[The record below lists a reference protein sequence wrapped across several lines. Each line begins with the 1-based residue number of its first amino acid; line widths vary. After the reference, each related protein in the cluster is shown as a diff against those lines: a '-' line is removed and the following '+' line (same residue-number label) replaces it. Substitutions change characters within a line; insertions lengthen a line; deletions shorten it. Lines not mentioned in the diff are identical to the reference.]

1 MRPKRYC
8 NFFFVV
14 VIISLIS
21 RVVEAESIIPF
32 LSDEIHLGVSSC
44 TSSTCHGSIQPWSD
58 SNVLQ
63 NEYITWEDQDPH
75 SQAYKILLTDESQR
89 IARNLGLGS
98 AEKEE
103 VCLNCHADNVPE
115 EIRAKTFQI
124 SDGVGCEACHGGAN
138 NWMSVHV
145 SGSSDHKKNIAAG
158 MYPTDQPLARAKLC
172 LSCHFGTEDR
182 FVTHKIMGAGH
193 PRMSFELDTYTWTQP
208 AHYKVDDD
216 YVSRKGKILSVK
228 VWAVG
233 QAFAINTLLDAMTDP
248 SRNKDGIF
256 PELVFYDCH
265 SCHHPMSDIKWV
277 PRDSHGTGPGIPRIF
292 DANMIMMKEILN
304 RIDNDISEEFSIKVR
319 KLHQSSIEGFGS
331 MTESANRLKTLMENI
346 LELITN
352 HSFTKND
359 MLSIISSLID
369 KGLSG
374 EYLDYSGA
382 EQAVM
387 AVSAILQTLL
397 DNNSISESDYFRFNS
412 ILDGA
417 FEAIEDDESYKMR
430 KFILSFKNLK
440 SALKPL
446 NS

>member
-1 MRPKRYC
+1 
-8 NFFFVV
+8 
-14 VIISLIS
+14 
-21 RVVEAESIIPF
+21 
-32 LSDEIHLGVSSC
+32 
-44 TSSTCHGSIQPWSD
+44 
-58 SNVLQ
+58 
-63 NEYITWEDQDPH
+63 
-75 SQAYKILLTDESQR
+75 
-89 IARNLGLGS
+89 
-98 AEKEE
+98 
-103 VCLNCHADNVPE
+103 
-115 EIRAKTFQI
+115 
-124 SDGVGCEACHGGAN
+124 
-138 NWMSVHV
+138 
-145 SGSSDHKKNIAAG
+145 
-158 MYPTDQPLARAKLC
+158 
-172 LSCHFGTEDR
+172 
-182 FVTHKIMGAGH
+182 MGAGH

-359 MLSIISSLID
+359 MLSIIISLID

>member
-1 MRPKRYC
+1 MY
-8 NFFFVV
+8 
-14 VIISLIS
+14 
-21 RVVEAESIIPF
+21 
-32 LSDEIHLGVSSC
+32 
-44 TSSTCHGSIQPWSD
+44 
-58 SNVLQ
+58 
-63 NEYITWEDQDPH
+63 
-75 SQAYKILLTDESQR
+75 
-89 IARNLGLGS
+89 
-98 AEKEE
+98 
-103 VCLNCHADNVPE
+103 
-115 EIRAKTFQI
+115 
-124 SDGVGCEACHGGAN
+124 
-138 NWMSVHV
+138 
-145 SGSSDHKKNIAAG
+145 HKKNIAAG

-331 MTESANRLKTLMENI
+331 MTESARRLKTLMENI